1 LTAFRFTALLLL
13 AAAACVPEV
22 DTRVTPAHLLSAA
35 VGVTTAIGAL
45 GGLLGG
51 PPSGLFT
58 PAAFGTAGG
67 CVWSARRRGQP
78 LLAWAGLVALAL
90 AVPGLAPGGWTE
102 AGWGQVA
109 AVLVAGG
116 CALVG
121 GVVSLRDAFV
131 VGRRPAEA
139 SNRHQSAAVRGQRE
153 TQEELVHEAAN
164 ALSAIDGASRMLGLS
179 GDAAARPALL
189 SGLRAEIARLR
200 LLLSTPVAAPVE
212 SGQREPVAGGS
223 DPKRGRSSAGM
234 RSRFH
239 EPFVVADLLAS
250 QAVLGACQGISV
262 RSYARHDLV
271 AIGSVADTAQVLA
284 NLLANVL
291 RYAPGSALDLRG
303 EQDGEWITVRVE
315 DRGPGIPPGER
326 ARLLL
331 RGARGAAG
339 SDVAGSGLGLYV
351 AARLMRGQGGDLRIE
366 DRPGGGTSVVLTL
379 QTAPAGSVRPE
390 GLQSLQ
396 RGGEVP
402 GRALVEADQTNLAD
416 RRGRG
421 LEPSDGLFGDHPG
434 GLGARVSEDAR

>member
-1 LTAFRFTALLLL
+1 MPCRPSTAPRGCSASPATRLRGQHCCPVSVPRSPACGCSSAL
-13 AAAACVPEV
+13 
-22 DTRVTPAHLLSAA
+22 RS
-35 VGVTTAIGAL
+35 
-45 GGLLGG
+45 
-51 PPSGLFT
+51 
-58 PAAFGTAGG
+58 
-67 CVWSARRRGQP
+67 RRRLSPASESPWRADPTPNGADRAQ
-78 LLAWAGLVALAL
+78 A
-90 AVPGLAPGGWTE
+90 
-102 AGWGQVA
+102 
-109 AVLVAGG
+109 
-116 CALVG
+116 CA
-121 GVVSLRDAFV
+121 
-131 VGRRPAEA
+131 
-139 SNRHQSAAVRGQRE
+139 
-153 TQEELVHEAAN
+153 
-164 ALSAIDGASRMLGLS
+164 
-179 GDAAARPALL
+179 
-189 SGLRAEIARLR
+189 RA
-200 LLLSTPVAAPVE
+200 
-212 SGQREPVAGGS
+212 
-223 DPKRGRSSAGM
+223 
-234 RSRFH
+234 H